1 MDLKIAL
8 CTIYNDN
15 ILDIKEWVEW
25 NKNIGISKIFIYE
38 NNINNKKYESI
49 NGYISE
55 CFVKV
60 VKQFLI

>member
-15 ILDIKEWVEW
+15 ILDIKKWVEW

-38 NNINNKKYESI
+38 NNIRY
-49 NGYISE
+49 
-55 CFVKV
+55 
-60 VKQFLI
+60 Q